1 MGKAEQE
8 LFNVKN
14 IRIGIWLTILVFCFV
29 GFKIYS
35 DVFSENVSLKYA
47 DANKY
52 LLVRSDNDIY
62 RFYAEMENG
71 YYLNNFAS
79 FKRIANLIQLKDKLK
94 PGRYLLS
101 KGMSNFDLL
110 KKLINGTQEPVDI
123 VFNYAE
129 RLSDLSGFFG
139 QNLELDSNNLL
150 AMLHDPT
157 VNKKYGFDSLNFIG
171 MFIPNTY
178 NFYWNIRSAA
188 FLGRMKRE
196 YTNFWTAERIGKA
209 MACKLT
215 KQQVSTLASIVQ
227 KESNKNE
234 EMPIVAGVYLN
245 RLRVSMPLQ
254 ADPTVIYAWNDR
266 SIKRVTNIQTCI
278 FSPFNTYRNIGLP
291 PGPICAPSIKALDAV
306 LNYAQHN
313 YLYFCARED
322 LSGYHAFAA
331 SFQQHQ
337 QNAKR
342 YQMALNALNIK

>member
-8 LFNVKN
+8 LFNGKN

-47 DANKY
+47 DSNRY
-52 LLVRSDNDIY
+52 LLVHSDNDIHSL
-62 RFYAEMENG
+62 YAEIEKG

-94 PGRYLLS
+94 PGRYLLN

-110 KKLINGTQEPVDI
+110 KKLINGRQEPVDI

-150 AMLHDPT
+150 AMLHDSA
-157 VNKKYGFDSLNFIG
+157 VSKKYGFDSLNFIG

-178 NFYWNIRSAA
+178 NFYWNTKSAA
-188 FLGRMKRE
+188 FLERMKKE
-196 YTNFWTAERIGKA
+196 YSNFWTADRIGKA

-215 KQQVSTLASIVQ
+215 PQQVSTLASIVQ
-227 KESNKNE
+227 KESNKND

-245 RLRVSMPLQ
+245 RLRLGMPLQ

-266 SIKRVTNIQTCI
+266 SIKRVTNVHTSI
-278 FSPFNTYRNIGLP
+278 FSPFNTYKNIGLP
-291 PGPICAPSIKALDAV
+291 PGPICAPSIKALNAV
-306 LNYAQHN
+306 LNYTPHN

-322 LSGYHAFAA
+322 LSGYHTFAA

-342 YQMALNALNIK
+342 YQMALNAMNIR